1 MLEQVLKSLQ
11 TLPHRL
17 TGTENE
23 KKACEILKN
32 LLEELGYSVRVEG
45 FSSPRT
51 FSWSYLVIYLG
62 FFLGLILAI
71 FYPIWGGAIFLISLF
86 LFLGEQTT
94 LFPVLTCR
102 VFARG
107 KSQNLIAFSPEQE
120 GIKENSKRLWLVAHY
135 DSSKTSLAFAPNTV
149 KYIRT
154 MFLVSLFL
162 LSLGGLMI
170 LLQLFSSNSSWAVPK
185 ILLAISGLYFFY
197 MALMML
203 ERELRGKPVPGACD
217 NASGV
222 AVVLELARRFQ
233 EKPAEGLDLRVLLT
247 GAEEVGMVGMANFLK
262 KHCSELERKKDYFFN
277 FDSLG
282 EGELCYITKEGMI
295 FPLSGSAELLKIC
308 REISQQENFLSLKA
322 KPYTALTLDTLVARS
337 RGFGVLSLMALTE
350 QGIPQPW
357 HWFDDTWDKID
368 YKKLELACDFAQ
380 QVIQG
385 FARNQR
391 D

>member
-1 MLEQVLKSLQ
+1 MLEKVLKALSSLS
-11 TLPHRL
+11 HRL
-17 TGTENE
+17 TCTENE

-32 LLEELGYSVRVEG
+32 LLEELGYSVRVEA
-45 FSSPRT
+45 FSSPGT

-71 FYPIWGGAIFLISLF
+71 FYPILGGAIFLISLF

-94 LFPVLTCR
+94 LFPFLTCKL
-102 VFARG
+102 FARG

-120 GIKENSKRLWLVAHY
+120 GIKEHSKRLWLVAHY

-162 LSLGGLMI
+162 LGLGGLMI
-170 LLQLFSSNSSWAVPK
+170 LLQLFSSNSFWAVPK
-185 ILLAISGLYFFY
+185 IILAISGLYFFY

-203 ERELRGKPVPGACD
+203 ERELRGKPVQGACD

-222 AVVLELARRFQ
+222 AVVLELARRLK
-233 EKPAEGLDLRVLLT
+233 EKPPSGLELRILLT

-262 KHCSELERKKDYFFN
+262 KHRSELERTRDYFLN

-282 EGELCYITKEGMI
+282 EGELCYISKEGMI

-308 REISQQENFLSLKA
+308 QEISRREKFLSLKA

-357 HWFDDTWDKID
+357 HWFNDTWDKID

-380 QVIQG
+380 ELVLN
-385 FARNQR
+385 FAQSKR